1 MNTSTFATA
10 YMRATTDLMD
20 AIASANPSVRFDKA
34 QRNAQR
40 AEIAAGNTIEET
52 LAGNLIRSIMD
63 ARRSVVI

>member
-1 MNTSTFATA
+1 MNTTTFATA

-34 QRNAQR
+34 RRNADR
-40 AEIAAGNTIEET
+40 AALAAGNIVEESLAGSLLNTIE
-52 LAGNLIRSIMD
+52 S